1 VTPEQAIDLGREA
14 LYMTL
19 IVCTPIL
26 LAGLVVGL
34 AVSILQAV
42 TQIQEQTLS
51 FVPKIIA
58 MMVALMVC
66 LPWLT
71 ARLMEYA
78 GEMFSGAWRLAY

>member
-1 VTPEQAIDLGREA
+1 MTPEQAVDLGREA
-14 LYMTL
+14 LYTTL

-26 LAGLVVGL
+26 LAGLTVGL
-34 AVSILQAV
+34 VVSILQAV

-58 MMVALMVC
+58 MMIALAVC

-71 ARLMEYA
+71 TRLLEFTNT
-78 GEMFSGAWRLAY
+78 MFVNASRF